1 MNTPYWKR
9 NLSLTAAMLGT
20 LAGAQTYSGP
30 KAVVYIGDRWC
41 RGGYCSGSV
50 YAAFEEAMNRALT
63 ASGYVE
69 AVRKK
74 DGAPLQMAGGV
85 TDVSSSSSVCLPIV
99 GCLRGKTVRASMELT
114 DTASGAVKW
123 NESCEGTSG
132 GVSTWGW
139 WGGSVYLDSDEGKA
153 VADCAGK
160 LVQKLTASGALTPY
174 LGQTGPVTAVT
185 APAAAP
191 AAPTAPPAPA
201 AQASQP
207 VEQLGGM
214 LKTLAFADMNA
225 LFTSDPYNPVKVKE
239 LNAAATSATLARASG
254 VQLKV
259 TSTENAGAYTLV
271 GVTYTLPGGQEKFVQ
286 LAVTADPSL
295 NPRGGTRLLYLSAF
309 NPLRTS
315 TPALDGLSRNVETLL
330 GDLHTALGLPGL

>member
-1 MNTPYWKR
+1 MNRTRWKR
-9 NLSLTAAMLGT
+9 NLGLTAALLGT

-50 YAAFEEAMNRALT
+50 YNAFDEAMNKALT

-69 AVRKK
+69 AVRKE
-74 DGAPLQMAGGV
+74 GAPLELAGGV
-85 TDVSSSSSVCLPIV
+85 TSVSGTGSVCLPIV
-99 GCLRGKTVRASMELT
+99 GCLSGKTVRASMELT
-114 DTASGAVKW
+114 DTASGTVKW

-160 LVQKLTASGALTPY
+160 LVQKLTASGVLTPY
-174 LGQTGPVTAVT
+174 LGQTGAVKTVAAPAT
-185 APAAAP
+185 APAP
-191 AAPTAPPAPA
+191 AAPPA

-207 VEQLGGM
+207 VEQLAGM

-239 LNAAATSATLARASG
+239 LNAAATSATLASASR

-259 TSTENAGAYTLV
+259 TSTENAGAYQLI

-286 LAVTADPSL
+286 LAVTADPGL

>member
-1 MNTPYWKR
+1 MKNLQWKR
-9 NLSLTAAMLGT
+9 NLGLTAALLGT

-30 KAVVYIGDRWC
+30 KAVVYIGEKWC
-41 RGGYCSGSV
+41 RGGYCSGSI
-50 YAAFEEAMNRALT
+50 YNAFDEAMNKALT

-69 AVRKK
+69 AVRKE
-74 DGAPLQMAGGV
+74 GAPLELAGGV
-85 TDVSSSSSVCLPIV
+85 TSVSGTGSVCLPIV
-99 GCLRGKTVRASMELT
+99 GCLSGKTVRASMELT
-114 DTASGAVKW
+114 DTASGTVKW

-160 LVQKLTASGALTPY
+160 LVQKLTASGVLTPY
-174 LGQTGPVTAVT
+174 LGQTGAVKTVSAPGT
-185 APAAAP
+185 APTP
-191 AAPTAPPAPA
+191 ATPSA

-207 VEQLGGM
+207 VEQLAGM
-214 LKTLAFADMNA
+214 LRTLAFADMNA
-225 LFTSDPYNPVKVKE
+225 LFTSDPYNPVKIKE
-239 LNAAATSATLARASG
+239 LNAAATSDTLASASR
-254 VQLKV
+254 VQFKV
-259 TSTENAGAYTLV
+259 TSTENAGAYQLI
-271 GVTYTLPGGQEKFVQ
+271 GVTYTLPGSQEKFVQ
-286 LAVTADPSL
+286 LAVTSDPTL

-330 GDLHTALGLPGL
+330 GDLHAALGLPGL

>member
-1 MNTPYWKR
+1 MNRTRWKR
-9 NLSLTAAMLGT
+9 NLGLTAALLGT
-20 LAGAQTYSGP
+20 LASAQTYSGP
-30 KAVVYIGDRWC
+30 KAVVYIGEKWC

-50 YAAFEEAMNRALT
+50 YNAFDEAMNKALT

-69 AVRKK
+69 AVRKE
-74 DGAPLQMAGGV
+74 GAPLELAGGV
-85 TDVSSSSSVCLPIV
+85 TSVSGTGSVCLPIV
-99 GCLRGKTVRASMELT
+99 GCLSGKTVRASMELT
-114 DTASGAVKW
+114 DTASGTVKW
-123 NESCEGTSG
+123 NDSCEGTSG

-160 LVQKLTASGALTPY
+160 LVQKLTASGVLTPY
-174 LGQTGPVTAVT
+174 LGRAEAVKTVAAPAT
-185 APAAAP
+185 APAP
-191 AAPTAPPAPA
+191 AAPPA

-207 VEQLGGM
+207 VEQLAGM

-239 LNAAATSATLARASG
+239 LNAAATSATLASASR

-259 TSTENAGAYTLV
+259 TSTENAGAYQLI

-286 LAVTADPSL
+286 LAVTADPGL

-330 GDLHTALGLPGL
+330 GDLHAALGLPGL

>member
-1 MNTPYWKR
+1 MKNPQWKR
-9 NLSLTAAMLGT
+9 TLSLTAAILGT

-30 KAVVYIGDRWC
+30 KAVVYIGDKWC

-85 TDVSSSSSVCLPIV
+85 TNVSSSSSVCLPFV

-114 DTASGAVKW
+114 DAASGTVKW

-139 WGGSVYLDSDEGKA
+139 WGGSVYLNSDEGKA

-160 LVQKLTASGALTPY
+160 LVQKLTASGVLAPY
-174 LGQTGPVTAVT
+174 LGQTGPVKAVA

-191 AAPTAPPAPA
+191 AAPMAAPA
-201 AQASQP
+201 TQASQP
-207 VEQLGGM
+207 VEQLGSM
-214 LKTLAFADMNA
+214 LKTLAFADINA
-225 LFTSDPYNPVKVKE
+225 LFTSDPYNPVKIKE
-239 LNAAATSATLARASG
+239 LNAAATSATLTSASG
-254 VQLKV
+254 VQFKV
-259 TSTENAGAYTLV
+259 TSTESAGAYTLV

-330 GDLHTALGLPGL
+330 GDLHAALGLPGL

>member
-1 MNTPYWKR
+1 MKNPQWKR

-30 KAVVYIGDRWC
+30 KAVVYIGDKWC

-69 AVRKK
+69 AVRKQE
-74 DGAPLQMAGGV
+74 GAPLQMAGGV
-85 TDVSSSSSVCLPIV
+85 TDVSSSSSVCLPFV

-114 DTASGAVKW
+114 DAASGTVKW

-139 WGGSVYLDSDEGKA
+139 WGGSMYLDSDEGKA

-174 LGQTGPVTAVT
+174 LGRTGPVQAV
-185 APAAAP
+185 AAP
-191 AAPTAPPAPA
+191 AAPASPAAPA
-201 AQASQP
+201 AQTSQP
-207 VEQLGGM
+207 VEQLGSL

-239 LNAAATSATLARASG
+239 LNAAATSATLASASG
-254 VQLKV
+254 VQFKV

-286 LAVTADPSL
+286 LAVTADSGL

-330 GDLHTALGLPGL
+330 GDLHAALGLPGL